1 MSKLGN
7 EMLEYRAKNNLTQE
21 QLAKMLDIQR
31 RSVCQ
36 IELGK
41 QNPRKT
47 LVMRFELLKKG
58 EL

>member
-1 MSKLGN
+1 MSQIGN
-7 EMLEYRAKNNLTQE
+7 EILEYRTRHNLSQE
-21 QLAKMLDIQR
+21 KMAELLKVNKWSI
-31 RSVCQ
+31 CN
-36 IELGK
+36 IENGK

>member
-7 EMLEYRAKNNLTQE
+7 EMLEYRARHNLTQE
-21 QLAKMLDIQR
+21 QLAKKLNIQR

-41 QNPRKT
+41 QNPRT
-47 LVMRFELLKKG
+47 ALVMKFDLLKKG